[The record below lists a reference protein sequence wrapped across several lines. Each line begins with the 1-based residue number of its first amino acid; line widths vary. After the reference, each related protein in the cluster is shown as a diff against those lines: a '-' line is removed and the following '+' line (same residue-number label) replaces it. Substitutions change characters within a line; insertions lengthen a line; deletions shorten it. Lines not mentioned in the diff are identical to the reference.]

1 MFDHL
6 LYNFICRLIFSRR
19 VTGYEEHHGPCE
31 DHYAARLGP
40 LRLEA
45 SDCFVLNHADACAYL
60 RFPAGSG
67 HVEIGYRACVGDEQI
82 RRSGCYYYRFDPTLI
97 RLEFA
102 QNPPSRQAQSPELYA
117 YPSEADHPSP

>member
-102 QNPPSRQAQSPELYA
+102 QNPPSRQAQSP
-117 YPSEADHPSP
+117 